1 MELVMLVMLVILV
14 QIAWKGVLHN
24 VKKVFVLETSPVSLA
39 KKTGLEA
46 NVTAL
51 VIVKMINAMQTVFV
65 KIVRLVGI
73 VIYARPCVL
82 NIVQMDV
89 FATMVL
95 AAIVFYRGM
104 EIHVKCRVRKIVKM
118 GVIEK
123 MENVYLVSP
132 TGLVKNVVV
141 LAIVLVNFV

>member
-1 MELVMLVMLVILV
+1 MLVMLVILV
-14 QIAWKGVLHN
+14 QIAWKGVLQD

-51 VIVKMINAMQTVFV
+51 VIVKMINAMQTVYV
-65 KIVRLVGI
+65 KIVRLVGM
-73 VIYARPCVL
+73 VINARPCVL
-82 NIVQMDV
+82 KIVQMDV

-95 AAIVFYRGM
+95 VAIVFYRGM

>member
-1 MELVMLVMLVILV
+1 MLVMLVILV
-14 QIAWKGVLHN
+14 QIAWKVVLHN

-95 AAIVFYRGM
+95 AAIVFYCGM

>member
-1 MELVMLVMLVILV
+1 MLVMLVILV
-14 QIAWKGVLHN
+14 QIAWKVVLHN

-132 TGLVKNVVV
+132 TGMVKNVVV

>member
-1 MELVMLVMLVILV
+1 MLVMLVILV
-14 QIAWKGVLHN
+14 QIAWKVVLID
-24 VKKVFVLETSPVSLA
+24 VKKVFVLETNHASLA

-46 NVTAL
+46 SVTAW
-51 VIVKMINAMQTVFV
+51 VTVKMINVVLAVYV
-65 KIVRLVGI
+65 KIVRLVGME
-73 VIYARPCVL
+73 IYAKPSVQ

-95 AAIVFYRGM
+95 VVIVYYRGM
-104 EIHVKCRVRKIVKM
+104 EMNVNWRVRKIVKM

-132 TGLVKNVVV
+132 TGLVKNVAV
-141 LAIVLVNFV
+141 LAIAVMNFV

>member
-1 MELVMLVMLVILV
+1 MLVMLVILV

-24 VKKVFVLETSPVSLA
+24 VKKVFVLETCPVSLA

>member
-1 MELVMLVMLVILV
+1 MLVMLVILV

>member
-1 MELVMLVMLVILV
+1 MLVMLVILV
-14 QIAWKGVLHN
+14 QIAWKGVLQD

>member
-1 MELVMLVMLVILV
+1 MLVMLVILV

-95 AAIVFYRGM
+95 VAIVFYRGM

>member
-1 MELVMLVMLVILV
+1 MLVMLVILV
-14 QIAWKGVLHN
+14 QIAWKVVLHN

>member
-1 MELVMLVMLVILV
+1 MLVMLVILV

-132 TGLVKNVVV
+132 TGMVKNVVV

>member
-1 MELVMLVMLVILV
+1 MLVMLVILV

-24 VKKVFVLETSPVSLA
+24 VKKVFVLETNPVSLA

>member
-1 MELVMLVMLVILV
+1 MLVMLVILV
-14 QIAWKGVLHN
+14 QIAWKVVLHN

-65 KIVRLVGI
+65 KIVRLVGM
-73 VIYARPCVL
+73 VKYARPRVL
-82 NIVQMDV
+82 KIVQMDV

>member
-1 MELVMLVMLVILV
+1 MLVMLVILV
-14 QIAWKGVLHN
+14 QIAWKVVLHN

-95 AAIVFYRGM
+95 VAIVFYRGM

>member
-14 QIAWKGVLHN
+14 QIAWKVVLHN

>member
-1 MELVMLVMLVILV
+1 MPVMLVILV